1 MRRHHVPLV
10 MTGGALAGTPV
21 TVDKIGSQS
30 GIATTIL
37 NLMGIKTSLP
47 FGRDLL
53 DTHTAGFAYVSEPSW
68 FGLVSDRGLSAVST
82 DTGATLQGDTAD
94 VRAAKALVQTI
105 YTDLSKR

>member
-37 NLMGIKTSLP
+37 RLMGIRDALP

-53 DTHTAGFAYVSEPSW
+53 DTGTAGFGYVSEPSW
-68 FGLVSDRGLSAVST
+68 FGLVTERGLSVVST
-82 DTGATLQGDTAD
+82 DTGATLQGDSAD
-94 VRAAKALVQTI
+94 VHAAKALVQSI